1 MSKAAIRRLMRG
13 HRGAT
18 IIFVAIAMV
27 MILGF
32 AALAVDV
39 GYLYVVRNQLQ
50 NAADSGALAG
60 AQVLY
65 NDAGTSVND
74 LADDVGADYAR
85 RHLAEQEEVV
95 VLSSERGHWSFAT
108 RIFTPND
115 SLAPVDLWDVTT
127 AELDANTDFINA
139 VRVITRR
146 KRDAGGSLPAHFF
159 GQIFGGPRA
168 EVMATAVG
176 YIGFAGTV
184 EPDVLDQPIAICE
197 AAIRDPVTHAY
208 TCGVGRQINSGTG
221 NIASETGGW
230 TNFSQPCE
238 TANVPSVRPLVCSG
252 NQFTVTFGN
261 DMGTVGGMQDT
272 VFSDMVDC
280 WTGIRNYDRRNDPPP
295 TTPVR
300 WRLPVI
306 ECDGANPGPC
316 NVVVGTVEVD
326 VVWINHQ
333 EDPSFAEAPRQMLDP
348 RPENN
353 GFVWTCSSPTASG
366 QQCWNEFAEYFD
378 LRWDRTSYAHYD
390 SKAIYFLPNCSP
402 HIPRGLTGGENFG
415 VLAKIPVLVK

>member
-1 MSKAAIRRLMRG
+1 MSRATIRRTMRE

-18 IIFVAIAMV
+18 IIFVALAMV

-65 NDAGTSVND
+65 NDAGTSVNEF
-74 LADDVGADYAR
+74 ADDVGADYAR
-85 RHLAEQEEVV
+85 SHLAEQAEVV

-108 RIFTPND
+108 RTFTPND
-115 SLAPVDLWDVTT
+115 SLDPVDLWDVTT
-127 AELDANTDFINA
+127 EELDANTNFINA
-139 VRVITRR
+139 VRVTTRR
-146 KRDAGGSLPAHFF
+146 TRDAGTLPAHFF

-168 EVMATAVG
+168 EVITSAVG

-197 AAIRDPVTHAY
+197 NAIRDGSSY
-208 TCGVGRQINSGTG
+208 TCGVGRMINSGSNPATG
-221 NIASETGGW
+221 TGGW
-230 TNFSQPCE
+230 TNFSQQPCE
-238 TANVPSVRPLVCSG
+238 TTSVPTVKPLVCLG
-252 NQFTVTFGN
+252 NQTTVTFGN

-272 VFSDMVDC
+272 VFDDLVDC
-280 WTGIRNYDRRNDPPP
+280 WARLGRPYNRRVDDPP

-306 ECDGANPGPC
+306 ECPSNNVLPC
-316 NVVVGTVEVD
+316 SRVIGTVEVD

-333 EDPSFAEAPRQMLDP
+333 EDPQFAEVPRQMLDP
-348 RPENN
+348 RPEYN
-353 GFVWTCSSPTASG
+353 GLVWTCSSPEASG
-366 QQCWNEFAEYFD
+366 QQCWNEFAEHFD
-378 LRWDRTSYAHYD
+378 LMWDATSPAHYD
-390 SKAIYFLPNCSP
+390 SKSIYFLPNCAP
-402 HIPRGLTGGENFG
+402 HIPRGITGGENFG
-415 VLAKIPVLVK
+415 ILAKIPVLVK